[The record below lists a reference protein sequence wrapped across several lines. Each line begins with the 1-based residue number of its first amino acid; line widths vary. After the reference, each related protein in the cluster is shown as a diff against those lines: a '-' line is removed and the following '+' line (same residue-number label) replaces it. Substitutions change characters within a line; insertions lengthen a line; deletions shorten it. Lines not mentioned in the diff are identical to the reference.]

1 LKKSGD
7 ASKRADNVSG
17 NYAGTSRVQ
26 EVIPV
31 KRKNPYSQIN
41 VNEIS
46 IQQLLKDRAGQKAAV
61 GVDVSKAELTL
72 CLVWRDKDFERPWR
86 VKSPG
91 QIPLA
96 VSMLLELNRQCP
108 VTVAMESSG
117 TYGDAFRQAL
127 DDAGLPVHRVSGK
140 AVKDDSEGFD
150 GVPSSHDGKDAA
162 IIGTLCMNG
171 RSKLWPWHGAKV
183 ESTENESAKNDS
195 AKNDSAKND
204 SAKNDSAD
212 AESAET
218 DQAIRYWVRQL
229 DTAQRIKQMWCGKLE
244 AMLARHWPEA
254 GRLTNQ
260 SGPTLTGALLY
271 WGDPRAMTSDPSAA
285 KKLAKIGGHYLKR
298 EKIDRLIESARS
310 TVGVRMNAWS
320 IREMRDIAGAI
331 TEQRKKIQQCRREL
345 KKLTKDHK
353 PIQSQAKAV
362 GLTTAC
368 VLWMCLGDPQQY
380 GSAGAYR
387 KAMGLNLAERSSGTY
402 KGKLKLSKRGQ
413 RLPRKWLYFSSLR
426 WMREPSVKIWLE
438 NKKRRDGGR
447 GGKAA
452 TGITRR
458 LAAAA
463 WHAGQGEVFDPKRL
477 FPGAGRVVA
486 GSQ

>member
-1 LKKSGD
+1 
-7 ASKRADNVSG
+7 
-17 NYAGTSRVQ
+17 
-26 EVIPV
+26 V

-41 VNEIS
+41 VNEVSIS
-46 IQQLLKDRAGQKAAV
+46 QLLRDRAGQKVAV

-72 CLVWRDKDFERPWR
+72 CLVWREKDFERPWR
-86 VKSPG
+86 TKSPG

-96 VSMLLELNRQCP
+96 ISMLLELNRQCP

-127 DDAGLPVHRVSGK
+127 DDAGLPVQRVSGK

-162 IIGTLCMNG
+162 IIGTLCVNG
-171 RSKLWPWHGAKV
+171 RSKLWPWHGAAKV
-183 ESTENESAKNDS
+183 ESTENEPAH
-195 AKNDSAKND
+195 
-204 SAKNDSAD
+204 
-212 AESAET
+212 AESVET

-244 AMLARHWPEA
+244 GMLARHWPEA

-260 SGPTLTGALLY
+260 SGPTLTRVLEHY
-271 WGDPRAMTSDPSAA
+271 GDPRELANDPAA
-285 KKLAKIGGHYLKR
+285 ADRLAKTGGHYLKA
-298 EKIDRLIESARS
+298 EKIDRLIESAQS
-310 TVGVRMNAWS
+310 TVGVRMNAWA

-331 TEQRKKIQQCRREL
+331 IEQRKKIQQCRREL

-353 PIQSQAKAV
+353 PIQSQAPAV
-362 GLTTAC
+362 GLTTSC
-368 VLWMCLGDPQQY
+368 VLWMCLGNPQQY

-387 KAMGLNLAERSSGTY
+387 KAMGLNLTERSSGTY

-447 GGKAA
+447 GGKAV
-452 TGITRR
+452 TGIMRR

>member
-1 LKKSGD
+1 VSKKSGD
-7 ASKRADNVSG
+7 ASKRADNGSG

-46 IQQLLKDRAGQKAAV
+46 IHELMRNRAGQKVVV

-72 CLVWRDKDFERPWR
+72 CLVWPDRLFERPWR
-86 VKSPG
+86 VKSPW
-91 QIPLA
+91 QIPL
-96 VSMLLELNRQCP
+96 VISMLLELNRKCP
-108 VTVAMESSG
+108 VAVAMESSG
-117 TYGDAFRQAL
+117 TYGDAFRQGL
-127 DDAGLPVHRVSGK
+127 DDAGLPVQRVSGK
-140 AVKDDSEGFD
+140 AVRDDSEGFD

-162 IIGTLCMNG
+162 IIGTLCVNG
-171 RSKLWPWHGAKV
+171 RSKLWPWHGAA
-183 ESTENESAKNDS
+183 NEQSPKD
-195 AKNDSAKND
+195 
-204 SAKNDSAD
+204 
-212 AESAET
+212 ESAET

-229 DTAQRIKQMWCGKLE
+229 DTAQRIKQLWCGKLE
-244 AMLARHWPEA
+244 GMLARHWPEA

-260 SGPTLTGALLY
+260 SGPTLTGALLH
-271 WGDPRAMTSDPSAA
+271 WGDPRAMASDPSAA
-285 KKLAKIGGHYLKR
+285 KKLAKIGGHYLKS
-298 EKIDRLIESARS
+298 EKIDRLIESAQS
-310 TVGVRMNAWS
+310 TVGVRMNSWA

-331 TEQRKKIQQCRREL
+331 TGQRKKIQQCRREL

-353 PIQSQAKAV
+353 SIQSQAPAV

-426 WMREPSVKIWLE
+426 WMREPSVKIWIT

-452 TGITRR
+452 TGIMRR

-477 FPGAGRVVA
+477 FPGSRPAVA

>member
-1 LKKSGD
+1 
-7 ASKRADNVSG
+7 VSG
-17 NYAGTSRVQ
+17 NYAGTNRVQ

-46 IQQLLKDRAGQKAAV
+46 ISELMRHRIGQKVVV

-72 CLVWRDKDFERPWR
+72 CLVWPDRLFERPWR
-86 VKSPG
+86 VRSPG

-117 TYGDAFRQAL
+117 TYGDAFRQGL
-127 DDAGLPVHRVSGK
+127 DDAGLPVQRVSGK

-162 IIGTLCMNG
+162 IIGTLCVNG
-171 RSKLWPWHGAKV
+171 RSKLWPWHGAA
-183 ESTENESAKNDS
+183 NEQSPKD
-195 AKNDSAKND
+195 
-204 SAKNDSAD
+204 
-212 AESAET
+212 ESAET

-244 AMLARHWPEA
+244 GMLARHWPEA
-254 GRLTNQ
+254 GTLTNQ
-260 SGPTLTGALLY
+260 SGPTLTGALLC
-271 WGDPRAMTSDPSAA
+271 WGDPKAMASDPSAA
-285 KKLAKIGGHYLKR
+285 KKLAKIGGHYLKD
-298 EKIDRLIESARS
+298 EKIDRLIESAKK
-310 TVGVRMNAWS
+310 TVGVRMNAWAV
-320 IREMRDIAGAI
+320 REMRDIAGAI
-331 TEQRKKIQQCRREL
+331 VEQRRKIQQCRREL

-353 PIQSQAKAV
+353 PIQSQALAV

-413 RLPRKWLYFSSLR
+413 RLPRKWLYFASLR

-452 TGITRR
+452 TGIMRR

-477 FPGAGRVVA
+477 FPGSRRGMAGRE
-486 GSQ
+486 